1 MANNNERGMFL
12 NKVLL
17 MTCAAKE
24 AQKKIELENKQKQ
37 NFLIRKSIE
46 DIKNEILNAAQS
58 GDETCT
64 FFPTLKYPDQSLLI
78 TTDFY
83 ACVCEYFTNEG
94 FHAEEHFGGIVVKWN
109 LNQ

>member
-1 MANNNERGMFL
+1 MYNNNESGLFL

-17 MTCAAKE
+17 MTCAAKD
-24 AQKKIELENKQKQ
+24 AQKKIEFENKQKQ

-46 DIKNEILNAAQS
+46 DIKNEILNAANC

-64 FFPTLKYPDQSLLI
+64 FFPIVKYPDQSLLI
-78 TTDFY
+78 TKDFY

-94 FHAEEHFGGIVVKWN
+94 FQAQEQYDGIVVKWN
-109 LNQ
+109 Q